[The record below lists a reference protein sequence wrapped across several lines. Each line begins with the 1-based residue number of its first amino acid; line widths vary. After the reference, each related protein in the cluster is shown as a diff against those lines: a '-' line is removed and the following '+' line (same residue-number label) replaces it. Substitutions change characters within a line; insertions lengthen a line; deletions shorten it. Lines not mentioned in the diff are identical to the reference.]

1 PLLFIL
7 QLTVVISVAPRKF
20 SSSLLRFQ
28 RRRSVIFCRHFSPM
42 RQRKCVFVEGGS
54 PSILFKNGDNID
66 LGLSPSTSSHLPRT
80 PASHGWSR
88 TPERSPPVGSWVW
101 VLPAAS
107 HAAASAFSA
116 RAAMAVATWLLW
128 QTSHGDC
135 DRENDCS
142 GAHGGLSGGEP
153 GRRQSRR
160 LWAQGLCKESNLH
173 QSLRAMRNRTGGGTG
188 GGCGSSRPLL
198 LASLSTSILAASRAG
213 GSSSDG
219 ATGARNSTAFPSG
232 TGAGGGGATRGPRP
246 GFHLPQLSIMRLP
259 GSASFAEDQD
269 LAQELL
275 DYHTAKHGGFPR
287 PCPLCK
293 SNDFMVR
300 RTEEATATAAGG
312 EVKEPSNDSA
322 ASAGGA
328 GADTSASAAASD
340 GGVGVVEWRSRPL
353 CCETCG
359 RWVHVG
365 CAGVQYAE
373 EVPPRPWFHCRA
385 CRNTYLRLEAAAE
398 RNPHPSCASPTHA
411 LYLLTPADH
420 RAALALPGASPTA
433 EGSGP
438 AAVAASGIGTL
449 AVGSLRGRGPAGA
462 VLPLLAQGFNA
473 DAIQGF
479 GQPAREYDGGKYS
492 AVLLNR
498 GQPVAAATFNV
509 FGAEAQLCLLA
520 TAVQHRLKGNG
531 SALVADL
538 EAVLADLGVSR
549 MLVQSR
555 SVALPLW
562 LGRLD
567 YSIVEPE
574 EAEQLHRRLP
584 IAYYDCA
591 LLQKHLTPRSQQQQL
606 QQPQVLSRT

>member
-1 PLLFIL
+1 
-7 QLTVVISVAPRKF
+7 
-20 SSSLLRFQ
+20 
-28 RRRSVIFCRHFSPM
+28 M

-54 PSILFKNGDNID
+54 PSIIFKNGDNID
-66 LGLSPSTSSHLPRT
+66 LGLGPSTFSQLSRI
-80 PASHGWSR
+80 PALHGWSGAA
-88 TPERSPPVGSWVW
+88 ERSPPVGSWVW
-101 VLPAAS
+101 VLPPAS
-107 HAAASAFSA
+107 YEAASASLA
-116 RAAMAVATWLLW
+116 HAAMTVATRLPW
-128 QTSHGDC
+128 QTSHGHC
-135 DRENDCS
+135 DRENDRS
-142 GAHGGLSGGEP
+142 GAHGSLRGGEP
-153 GRRQSRR
+153 GWRQPWRV
-160 LWAQGLCKESNLH
+160 WAQGPCKKSNLH
-173 QSLRAMRNRTGGGTG
+173 HSLQAMRDRAYGGAG

-213 GSSSDG
+213 SNSSDG
-219 ATGARNSTAFPSG
+219 ATGASNSTALPSG
-232 TGAGGGGATRGPRP
+232 PGAGSGGGGVARGPRP

-259 GSASFAEDQD
+259 GSPSFAEGQD

-275 DYHTAKHGGFPR
+275 DYHTVKHGGFPR
-287 PCPLCK
+287 PCPRCK

-300 RTEEATATAAGG
+300 RTEEATTTATSG
-312 EVKEPSNDSA
+312 EVKEPNNGSA

-328 GADTSASAAASD
+328 GGDTSASAAAGG

-373 EVPPRPWFHCRA
+373 QVPPRPWFHCRA

-398 RNPHPSCASPTHA
+398 RNPHASCASPTHA

-420 RAALALPGASPTA
+420 RAALALHGASLAAGGP
-433 EGSGP
+433 GP
-438 AAVAASGIGTL
+438 AAVAASGVGGL

-562 LGRLD
+562 LGRLG
-567 YSIVEPE
+567 YSIVEPG

-591 LLQKHLTPRSQQQQL
+591 LLEKHLTPRSLLQKQQMQQL
-606 QQPQVLSRT
+606 QQPQVQSPA